1 MYVYYIYILYIDYT
15 YIYDYIYIL
24 IITSY
29 CAFVCTNRMALMAGP
44 QLLGVG
50 NHKGNGYPESENLFS
65 KSKWNPPQS
74 NQPVTPGDY
83 FDP

>member
-1 MYVYYIYILYIDYT
+1 M
-15 YIYDYIYIL
+15 YIL
-24 IITSY
+24 ITTSY

-50 NHKGNGYPESENLFS
+50 NATLHKGNGYPESENLFS

-74 NQPVTPGDY
+74 NQRVTPGDY